1 MRFFEETLG
10 PYPFRIDKYGVAES
24 PYLGMEHQSI
34 IAYGSDFTDNEAG
47 FDGLH
52 FHELSHEW
60 WANMVT
66 AADWKD
72 WWLHESFGSYMEAL
86 YAEYLNG
93 TQAYHEY
100 IPDRPV
106 RFLNVNPVAPR
117 TTQRTRD
124 IYSGDIYG
132 KGEWVLHTLRYLI
145 GRDALLVALRR
156 MAYPDPASEN
166 APGCRCRLATTSEF
180 RDLVESISGLELNWF
195 FDAYLHATAI
205 PRLIAER
212 SDDVMV
218 FRWEAGGLPFPMPL
232 EVRLGSEV
240 HHLPMENGVGVLVVP
255 DGIEPEVDPGMWV
268 LMEYG
273 GDRR

>member
-1 MRFFEETLG
+1 
-10 PYPFRIDKYGVAES
+10 
-24 PYLGMEHQSI
+24 
-34 IAYGSDFTDNEAG
+34 
-47 FDGLH
+47 
-52 FHELSHEW
+52 
-60 WANMVT
+60 
-66 AADWKD
+66 
-72 WWLHESFGSYMEAL
+72 
-86 YAEYLNG
+86 
-93 TQAYHEY
+93 
-100 IPDRPV
+100 
-106 RFLNVNPVAPR
+106 
-117 TTQRTRD
+117 
-124 IYSGDIYG
+124 
-132 KGEWVLHTLRYLI
+132 
-145 GRDALLVALRR
+145 
-156 MAYPDPASEN
+156 
-166 APGCRCRLATTSEF
+166 
-180 RDLVESISGLELNWF
+180 LELNWF